1 MNKNKLLE
9 LIRSNLEKYL
19 NYGFRFHFRFMN
31 EFKELLLNTSGHE
44 SELFALLVKQLN
56 FVKLMGTNVD
66 KADSNEKLSH
76 VQGDYYSL
84 HLQAK
89 VFNIR
94 LLMTF
99 DTNKNPVFLASFF
112 ERSGK
117 RVTNYT
123 KWIPVIEER
132 FKEMEE

>member
-89 VFNIR
+89 YF
-94 LLMTF
+94 
-99 DTNKNPVFLASFF
+99 
-112 ERSGK
+112 
-117 RVTNYT
+117 
-123 KWIPVIEER
+123 
-132 FKEMEE
+132 